1 MNERIKN
8 TPFDKEL
15 SPGAYNT
22 IDVCLGLKQ
31 DEKFI
36 LITDEDTLEIAAS
49 IAAEVEK
56 IGAEYRVFILEDC
69 SNRPLKRMPGII
81 LHNLANAKVSIYAAA
96 AQPGELQARMMM
108 TNIIKENKIRH
119 GHMVNINKKI
129 MLQGMRA
136 DYREIDRF
144 SEALVKKARN
154 TEIITVKSPEGT
166 DLTARFSSS
175 LKWIKASGIITAEKW
190 TNLPGGE
197 IFTAPLEVNGKFV
210 ADGVVGDYLCAKYGD
225 LKEFPLEIEIENSRV
240 KKIDCSNT
248 ELLKEFFNYIVTDDN
263 SGRVGE
269 FAIGTNTALT
279 ELIGNILQD
288 EKFPG
293 VHIAFGDPYPDYT
306 GADWSS
312 TTHIDCVGR
321 NFDIWF
327 GEEKIMEK
335 GKFLLQP

>member
-8 TPFDKEL
+8 TQFDKEL
-15 SPGAYNT
+15 SPGAYNAVN
-22 IDVCLGLKQ
+22 VCLNLQ
-31 DEKFI
+31 PYEKLI
-36 LITDEDTLEIAAS
+36 LITDEDTIEIAAS
-49 IAAEVEK
+49 LIAEVEK
-56 IGAEYRVFILEDC
+56 TGAEYRVFILEDC
-69 SNRPLKRMPGII
+69 SNRPLKRMPEII
-81 LHNLANAKVSIYAAA
+81 LHNLAKANVSIYAAS
-96 AQPGELQARMMM
+96 AQQGELQARMAM
-108 TNIIKENKIRH
+108 TNIIRENKIRH
-119 GHMVNINKKI
+119 AHMVNINKLI
-129 MLQGMRA
+129 MTQGMRA
-136 DYREIDRF
+136 NYKEIDRF
-144 SEALVKKARN
+144 SQALVEKARN

-166 DLTARFSSS
+166 DLTAKFSPS
-175 LKWIKASGIITAEKW
+175 LKWIKTSGIITPEKW
-190 TNLPGGE
+190 TNLPAGE

-210 ADGVVGDYLCAKYGD
+210 TDGVVGDYLCAKYGD
-225 LKEFPLEIEIENSRV
+225 LKEFPLEIEIENSRI
-240 KKIDCSNT
+240 KKIDCTNT

-279 ELIGNILQD
+279 ELVGNILQD

-293 VHIAFGDPYPDYT
+293 VHIAFGNPYPDYT

-335 GKFLLQP
+335 GEFLFKV